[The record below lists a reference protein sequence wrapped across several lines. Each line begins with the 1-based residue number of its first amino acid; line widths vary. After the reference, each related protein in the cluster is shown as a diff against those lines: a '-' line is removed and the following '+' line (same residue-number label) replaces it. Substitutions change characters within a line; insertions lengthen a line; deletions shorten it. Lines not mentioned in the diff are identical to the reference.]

1 MAVVASGLV
10 VAVEIIDVVR
20 SVVGV
25 EEIEIDVASDNRLS
39 ASRAVVRLDK
49 LVLSTFGAALSAD
62 CFIVE
67 ELTNDGDAV

>member
-49 LVLSTFGAALSAD
+49 LVLSTFGAVLSAD

-67 ELTNDGDAV
+67 ELTSDDDAV